1 MPVTRAVEVEEE
13 DTATILYTSGT
24 TGRPKGAM
32 LTYFSTIHSVIH
44 YAWVME
50 LTEED
55 RTIIAVPMS
64 HVTGVIALIDTMVYC
79 AGALVI
85 MPAFKAADFI
95 DLAARHRT
103 TFTVIV
109 PAMFNLCL
117 LAPNFEGADLSAW
130 RVSGYGGAIMPE
142 VTVERIAQ
150 KLPRL
155 KLVNCYG
162 STETTSPGRVHAA
175 GGSDRSEG
183 IRRADGSVRT
193 HHRHGRGGARGS
205 LRRAGEVIIGGAM
218 VVPGYFNNPE
228 ATEREFKAG
237 YWKSG
242 DLGIMDE
249 KGYLRIIDRIKDVIN
264 RGGYKIFAS
273 EVENT
278 LLDHPAVIEAAVVA
292 KPCPVLGERVHAFVV
307 LRHPV
312 DDQELPTTAPTCCL
326 TTRCP
331 RPFIGSSP
339 RCRATPTAR
348 CSSAICAST
357 WRSPETQNRQQP
369 ETGGINAHGRK
380 GAFEP
385 TRRQAN
391 ERASGGIAEELGP
404 LGPRRSTRSAQ
415 FPDERRNPARCA
427 GDPARQGLHLRGAH
441 RKPDRRS
448 DLSRPTQPQRSN
460 TQDFGDY
467 QSGKRNPLPGGIQY
481 ADDQITMFLQGS
493 TQYDALGHVWY
504 DDRLW
509 NGYPA
514 SETIGGMNKASIL
527 PIAERG
533 VVGRGVLL
541 DMAAHRGKFALEKG
555 DTVNLDDLLAAAKKQ
570 GVTIEKHDILCL
582 RIGFLQLLRTQGP
595 ESFLRQLQRTGSDL
609 QPRARGLVP

>member
-1 MPVTRAVEVEEE
+1 MDSWFDRSVVPLTRYELHYGGSRMVRCFTDRPKSVHEMLSNAVARRPRSVALICGEESLTYAELDGLVGRVAGGLKALGVEKGDRVAMVIGNSIEFVVVMFAIARLGAVSVPLNIRHQLAENRHIIEDCVAKVVVHEDELSDKVPAHDTLPGLKHVIALRRDGAGSPLADLLHTMPVTRAVEVEEE

-32 LTYFSTIHSVIH
+32 LTHFSTIHSVIH

-55 RTIIAVPMS
+55 RAIIAVPMS

-85 MPAFKAADFI
+85 MPAFRAADFI
-95 DLAARHRT
+95 HLAARHRT

-155 KLVNCYG
+155 KLINCYG
-162 STETTSPGRVHAA
+162 STETTSPAVFMPPEKAIALKEYVGLTVPCGHITVMDA
-175 GGSDRSEG
+175 EG
-183 IRRADGSVRT
+183 VEVPYGT
-193 HHRHGRGGARGS
+193 P
-205 LRRAGEVIIGGAM
+205 GEVYIGGAM

-278 LLDHPAVIEAAVVA
+278 LLDHPAIIEAAVVA

-307 LRHPV
+307 LRHAV
-312 DDQELPTTAPTCCL
+312 DD
-326 TTRCP
+326 
-331 RPFIGSSP
+331 
-339 RCRATPTAR
+339 
-348 CSSAICAST
+348 
-357 WRSPETQNRQQP
+357 
-369 ETGGINAHGRK
+369 
-380 GAFEP
+380 
-385 TRRQAN
+385 
-391 ERASGGIAEELGP
+391 EELRHYCADVLSDYKVP
-404 LGPRRSTRSAQ
+404 EAFHRLETTLPRNA
-415 FPDERRNPARCA
+415 N
-427 GDPARQGLHLRGAH
+427 
-441 RKPDRRS
+441 
-448 DLSRPTQPQRSN
+448 
-460 TQDFGDY
+460 
-467 QSGKRNPLPGGIQY
+467 GK
-481 ADDQITMFLQGS
+481 
-493 TQYDALGHVWY
+493 
-504 DDRLW
+504 
-509 NGYPA
+509 
-514 SETIGGMNKASIL
+514 
-527 PIAERG
+527 
-533 VVGRGVLL
+533 VLKR
-541 DMAAHRGKFALEKG
+541 D
-555 DTVNLDDLLAAAKKQ
+555 
-570 GVTIEKHDILCL
+570 
-582 RIGFLQLLRTQGP
+582 
-595 ESFLRQLQRTGSDL
+595 LRQN
-609 QPRARGLVP
+609 LVA